1 MNVPTG
7 LSFDDVLLVPHPHS
21 TVRSR
26 SHPDTG
32 VDLDRIS
39 RRLRTPIIAS
49 PMDTVTGLEML
60 RRMTAA
66 GGLAILH
73 RYMSIEEQVEI
84 LDAAFDRNKLFD
96 QPTLGAAIGSKAEDM
111 KRLSAIAPY
120 IEVVCIDVA
129 NGNHVAAVEQVHRVR
144 EVYPNI
150 HIMAGNVATEG
161 AFHRLDMAGADSIRV
176 GIGPG
181 SACSTRTMT
190 GMGVPQLTAIM
201 DCDYSERRAAL
212 IADGGIRSPG
222 DLCKA
227 IAAGADAVMLGG
239 VLAGTD
245 ASPGEVMQGPEGKQ
259 LKQFRGMASAGAQ
272 LDRGTEGNVV
282 PEGIEGHV
290 EYSGTLEDTILMYDG
305 GLRSSMSYVDALT
318 LTEYRR
324 GTSFIKI
331 TPGGLRES
339 NPHDV
344 IGS

>member
-21 TVRSR
+21 TVTSR
-26 SHPDTG
+26 SLPDTSVG
-32 VDLDRIS
+32 LDRIS

-49 PMDTVTGLEML
+49 PMDTVTEIDML
-60 RRMTAA
+60 RKMSKL

-73 RYMSIEEQVEI
+73 RYMDVGRQVEM
-84 LDAAFDRNKLFD
+84 LDAAFSPDEYS
-96 QPTLGAAIGSKAEDM
+96 LGAAIGSKEEDM
-111 KRLSAIAPY
+111 DRLKAIRRF
-120 IEVVCIDVA
+120 IDVVCIDVA
-129 NGNHVAAVEQVHRVR
+129 NGNHVAAVEQVRRVR
-144 EVYPNI
+144 DAYPDL
-150 HIMAGNVATEG
+150 HIMAGNVATEN

-201 DCDYSERRAAL
+201 DCDYTERKALL

-245 ASPGEVMQGPEGKQ
+245 ASPGHVIELADGTQVK
-259 LKQFRGMASAGAQ
+259 KFRGMASAGAQ
-272 LDRGTEGNVV
+272 LSRGTEGNIV
-282 PEGIEGHV
+282 PEGIEGYV
-290 EYSGTLEDTILMYDG
+290 EYTGTLEDTILQYDG

-324 GTSFIKI
+324 GVSFIKI

-344 IGS
+344 RT

>member
-21 TVRSR
+21 TIQSR
-26 SHPDTG
+26 SLPDPS
-32 VDLDRIS
+32 VSLDRVS

-49 PMDTVTGLEML
+49 PMDTVTGASML
-60 RRMTAA
+60 YELSAL

-73 RYMSIEEQVEI
+73 RYNTIEEQRDI
-84 LDAAFDRNKLFD
+84 LNSAWERTEGQLTF
-96 QPTLGAAIGSKAEDM
+96 GAAIGSKSEDM
-111 KRLSAIAPY
+111 ERLEAIRPF

-129 NGNHVAAVEQVHRVR
+129 NGNHVAAVDQVRRVR
-144 EVYPNI
+144 DSYPEL
-150 HIMAGNVATEG
+150 HIMAGNVATEN
-161 AFHRLDMAGADSIRV
+161 AFHKLDMAGADSVRV

-201 DCDYSERRAAL
+201 DCDYSERSAAL
-212 IADGGIRSPG
+212 IADGGIRNPG

-227 IAAGADAVMLGG
+227 IAAGADAVMLGS
-239 VLAGTD
+239 VLAGTH
-245 ASPGEVMQGPEGKQ
+245 ASPGVMFENAQGQQ
-259 LKQFRGMASAGAQ
+259 LKRFRGMASEAAQ
-272 LDRGTEGNVV
+272 RARGTEGNIV
-282 PEGIEGHV
+282 PEGVDGFV
-290 EYSGTLEDTILMYDG
+290 EYTGPLENTILKYDG

-324 GTSFIKI
+324 GTTFIKI

-344 IGS
+344 IGE